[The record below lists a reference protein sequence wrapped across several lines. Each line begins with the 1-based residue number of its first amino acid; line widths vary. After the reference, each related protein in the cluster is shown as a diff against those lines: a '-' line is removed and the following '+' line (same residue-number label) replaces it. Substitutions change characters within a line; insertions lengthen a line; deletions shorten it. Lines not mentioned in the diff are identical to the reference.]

1 MLSKAAFIVCADQIQ
16 SFLRIPEERRF
27 VGAFLAEKY
36 ESLREAFPEV
46 DDRMLIYA
54 CEQWMQVAEEF
65 SRFPTWN
72 ELMRSLYRCDGNG
85 LPVRHAGF
93 KPTLPPRVQ
102 PTPQQLAMLP
112 SRDEIDRTP
121 PGANPEA
128 YRIVS
133 FPRPNG
139 LLPEGYR

>member
-1 MLSKAAFIVCADQIQ
+1 MLNRPTFIICADQIQ
-16 SFLRIPEERRF
+16 SFLRIPEDRRF
-27 VGAFLAEKY
+27 VEAFLIEKY

-46 DDRMLIYA
+46 DDRMLVYA
-54 CEQWMQVAEEF
+54 CEQWMQVAQEF

-72 ELMRSLYRCDGNG
+72 ELLRSLYRCDANG
-85 LPVRHAGF
+85 TPVRHAGF
-93 KPTLPPRVQ
+93 KPTLPQRVQ

-128 YRIVS
+128 YRILS

-139 LLPEGYR
+139 MLPEGYR